1 MVSFPRNL
9 CASGQ
14 DCQGPVVKLCGD
26 AKGAPTLPMQAVHVI
41 VSLDW
46 QLVWIKKHTSGWV
59 YSDISRDD
67 LILQA
72 QV

>member
-14 DCQGPVVKLCGD
+14 DCQGPVVKVCGD
-26 AKGAPTLPMQAVHVI
+26 AKGAPTLPMQALHVI
-41 VSLDW
+41 VNLDW
-46 QLVWIKKHTSGWV
+46 QLVWVKKHTSGWV

-72 QV
+72 RV